1 MTYPSSVAGAYISSN
16 FKITAV
22 VAKSCKYDPHK
33 AGQFDKDIELK
44 GALNNVSAMLLSF
57 S

>member
-22 VAKSCKYDPHK
+22 VAKSCKYEPHK
-33 AGQFDKDIELK
+33 AGQLDKDIELEK
-44 GALNNVSAMLLSF
+44 REL
-57 S
+57 